1 MAQHLIDN
9 QGAPSSPA
17 AGKSILWVD
26 NGTGGFVATDSTGRH
41 KGSLSRND
49 STASQ
54 TGFAADQYITNSGI
68 LIPSFG
74 IKAGQQ
80 YKWTFDVKKTAAG
93 VAAAAVIIRI
103 GPNQTTA
110 DAGRLTL
117 TADVIQTAA
126 IAAGLMTVMIGI
138 RNSGAAGVLAGG
150 FGIAA
155 GSGVGLGSG
164 ASGASIGFDTTILAG
179 QYMGLSLNAGAAA
192 AWTIQHVSAELI
204 G

>member
-17 AGKSILWVD
+17 AGKSLLWVD
-26 NGTGGFVATDSTGRH
+26 NGTGALIATDSTGRH

-49 STASQ
+49 TTASQ

-68 LIPSFG
+68 LVPSFG
-74 IKAGQQ
+74 MKAGQQ

-93 VAAAAVIIRI
+93 VAAAVLTIRT
-103 GPNQTTA
+103 GVNQTTA
-110 DAGRLTL
+110 DTSRLVL

-126 IAAGLMTVMIGI
+126 IAAGLMTVMIGV
-138 RNSGAAGVLAGG
+138 RNVGAAGVLAGG

-164 ASGASIGFDTTILAG
+164 ASGASIGYDNQIHAG
-179 QYMGLSLNAGAAA
+179 QYVGLSLNGGAAA